1 MRLNMI
7 SFLRPQ
13 RNRQNTRRH
22 VLNVKLSSEQR
33 RSARVR
39 WMGVAFGTGAVA
51 FLALFLCWRGGDWAL
66 QRLIYRNPTFAVRDI
81 VVETDGVIAS
91 EQLRRWAGVSLEDNL
106 FAIDLA
112 RIKRDLEYV
121 PVIRAAEVE
130 RILPSTLKV
139 RVTEREPVAQFIFAQ
154 PKLGGA
160 TEMVTYTLDEEGFVM
175 PQVMAYQ
182 RSVPPAA
189 NDWLPTITGVA
200 PAEIRPGRRVELPQ
214 VLAALRLIVAFE
226 RSSLAGLVD
235 FREIYVGSADVLL
248 ITTDQRSQLVF
259 GLRNPEQQLQRWR
272 GIYDYGQRRGL
283 QIATADL
290 SVANNV
296 PARWLEASEAALVK
310 PKVIRNSRLR
320 KRNA

>member
-1 MRLNMI
+1 MI
-7 SFLRPQ
+7 SFRSRQ

-33 RSARVR
+33 RGARLR
-39 WMGVAFGTGAVA
+39 WMGVASGTAAIA

-66 QRLIYRNPTFAVRDI
+66 QKLIYRNPAFAVRDI
-81 VVETDGVIAS
+81 DVETDGVIAS
-91 EQLRRWAGVSLEDNL
+91 EQLRRWAGVSLDDNL

-121 PVIRAAEVE
+121 PVIRSAEVE

-139 RVTEREPVAQFIFAQ
+139 RVMEREPVAQFIFAQ

-160 TEMVTYTLDEEGFVM
+160 TDMVTYTLDEEGFVM
-175 PQVMAYQ
+175 PQIQAYQ
-182 RSVPPAA
+182 RSVPPTT
-189 NDWLPTITGVA
+189 NDWLPTITGV
-200 PAEIRPGRRVELPQ
+200 PPGDIRPGRRVELPQ

-226 RSSLAGLVD
+226 RSQVAGLVD
-235 FREIYVGSADVLL
+235 IHEVYVGSPDVLL
-248 ITTDQRSQLVF
+248 VNTDQRSQIVF
-259 GLRNPEQQLQRWR
+259 GLRHPEQQLQRWR

-283 QIATADL
+283 HIAAADL

-296 PARWLEASEAALVK
+296 PTRWLEASEAALVK
-310 PKVIRNSRLR
+310 PKIARNTRTK